1 MAMLFTLLQVRS
13 SEKTPMLSVLLEG
26 PVGSGKTALGASAA
40 IDSAFPFVKVISPEA
55 MVGYSEQAKCSQ
67 IAKIFE
73 DAYKSPLSI
82 IILVRVGKE
91 GVGSSAVRSVLIS

>member
-1 MAMLFTLLQVRS
+1 
-13 SEKTPMLSVLLEG
+13 MLSVLLEG
-26 PVGSGKTALGASAA
+26 PVGSGKTALAASAA
-40 IDSAFPFVKVISPEA
+40 IDSGFPFVKVVSPEA

-82 IILVRVGKE
+82 VILVRRGGLNGTYDNADFMCKYRVVDVSSDFGICVG
-91 GVGSSAVRSVLIS
+91 